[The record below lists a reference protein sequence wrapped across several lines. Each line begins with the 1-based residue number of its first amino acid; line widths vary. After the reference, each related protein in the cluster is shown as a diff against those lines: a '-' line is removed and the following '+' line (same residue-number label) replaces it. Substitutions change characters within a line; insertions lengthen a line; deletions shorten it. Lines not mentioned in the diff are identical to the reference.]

1 MPHTGTSA
9 VDRGEPG
16 HSMRQMGRDFRFGI
30 GVRSVKSAQRLRE
43 TVRRF
48 EDLGFD
54 VLHVPDHL
62 GRFGVPA
69 PFPTMV
75 AAAEAAKTMRVGTF
89 VINAA
94 FYKPALLARDAVAV
108 DVLSEGRLDLGL
120 GTGYVRE
127 EFEAAEMP
135 YPSAGERVDHLRH
148 TTRYL
153 KKTAPTI
160 PILIAGNGDRVLRIA
175 AQHAD
180 IIGLTGGGVPQYPG
194 HDPLAE
200 RIEFVRGAAGD
211 RFADLEL
218 NIAITGVPTDSSGI
232 PDLALTRGYAPDAT
246 DEQLLA
252 LPTVLTGTPRDIAD
266 TLRARRDEYGIT
278 YFTVQ
283 DYHAEY
289 FAKVIEELR

>member
-1 MPHTGTSA
+1 M
-9 VDRGEPG
+9 VK
-16 HSMRQMGRDFRFGI
+16 DFRFGI

-94 FYKPALLARDAVAV
+94 FYKPAILARDAVAV

-148 TTRYL
+148 TTKYL
-153 KKTAPTI
+153 KQTAPTI

-175 AQHAD
+175 AQYAD
-180 IIGLTGGGVPQYPG
+180 IIGLTGGGVPEYPG

-200 RIEFVRGAAGD
+200 RIEFVRAAAGG
-211 RFADLEL
+211 RFGDLEL

-246 DEQLLA
+246 EEQLLA

-266 TLRARRDEYGIT
+266 TLRARRDDYGIT

-289 FAKVIEELR
+289 FAKVIAELR

>member
-1 MPHTGTSA
+1 
-9 VDRGEPG
+9 
-16 HSMRQMGRDFRFGI
+16 MGKDFRFGI
-30 GVRSVKSAQRLRE
+30 GVRSVKSAQKLRD

-62 GRFGVPA
+62 GRFGIPA

-75 AAAEAAKTMRVGTF
+75 AAAEYSKTMRVGTF

-94 FYKPALLARDAVAV
+94 FYKPAILARDAIAV

-148 TTRYL
+148 TTKYL
-153 KKTAPTI
+153 KETAPSI

-175 AQHAD
+175 AQYAD
-180 IIGLTGGGVPQYPG
+180 IIGLTGGGVPDYPG

-200 RIEFVRGAAGD
+200 RIDFVRTAAGE
-211 RFADLEL
+211 RFGDLEL

-246 DEQLLA
+246 EEQLLA
-252 LPTVLTGTPRDIAD
+252 LPTVLAGTPRDIAD
-266 TLRARRDEYGIT
+266 TLRARRDDYGIT

-289 FAKVIEELR
+289 FAKVIAELR

>member
-1 MPHTGTSA
+1 M
-9 VDRGEPG
+9 VK
-16 HSMRQMGRDFRFGI
+16 DFRFGI
-30 GVRSVKSAQRLRE
+30 GVRSVKSAQKLRD

-62 GRFGVPA
+62 GRFGIPA

-75 AAAEAAKTMRVGTF
+75 AAAEYSKSMRVGTF

-94 FYKPALLARDAVAV
+94 FYKPAILARDAIAV

-148 TTRYL
+148 TTKYM
-153 KKTAPTI
+153 KETAPSI

-180 IIGLTGGGVPQYPG
+180 IIGLTGGGVPEYEG

-200 RIEFVRGAAGD
+200 RIDFVREAAGE

-246 DEQLLA
+246 EEQLLA

-266 TLRARRDEYGIT
+266 TLRARRDNYGIT

-289 FAKVIEELR
+289 FAKAIAELR

>member
-1 MPHTGTSA
+1 
-9 VDRGEPG
+9 
-16 HSMRQMGRDFRFGI
+16 MGRDFRFGI

-108 DVLSEGRLDLGL
+108 DVLTEGRLDLGL

-153 KKTAPTI
+153 KQTAPTI

-200 RIEFVRGAAGD
+200 RIDFVRAAAGD
-211 RFADLEL
+211 RFRDLEL
-218 NIAITGVPTDSSGI
+218 NIAITGVPTDSTGI

-246 DEQLLA
+246 EEQLLA

-266 TLRARRDEYGIT
+266 TLRARRDNYGIT
-278 YFTVQ
+278 YLTVQ

>member
-1 MPHTGTSA
+1 M
-9 VDRGEPG
+9 VK
-16 HSMRQMGRDFRFGI
+16 DFRFGI
-30 GVRSVKSAQRLRE
+30 GVRSVKSAPKLRD

-75 AAAEAAKTMRVGTF
+75 AAAEYSKTMRVGTF

-94 FYKPALLARDAVAV
+94 FYKPAILARDAIAV

-153 KKTAPTI
+153 KETAPSI

-175 AQHAD
+175 AQYAD
-180 IIGLTGGGVPQYPG
+180 IIGLTGGGVPEYPG

-200 RIEFVRGAAGD
+200 RIDFVRDAAGE

-218 NIAITGVPTDSSGI
+218 NIAITGVPTDASGI

-246 DEQLLA
+246 EEQLLA
-252 LPTVLTGTPRDIAD
+252 LPTVLSGTPRDIAD
-266 TLRARRDEYGIT
+266 TLRARRDAYGIT

-289 FAKVIEELR
+289 FAKVIAELR

>member
-1 MPHTGTSA
+1 M
-9 VDRGEPG
+9 VK
-16 HSMRQMGRDFRFGI
+16 DFRFGI
-30 GVRSVKSAQRLRE
+30 GVRSVKSAQKLRD
-43 TVRRF
+43 TVKRF

-62 GRFGVPA
+62 GRFGIPA

-75 AAAEAAKTMRVGTF
+75 AAAEYSKTMRVGTF

-94 FYKPALLARDAVAV
+94 FYKPAILARDAIAV

-148 TTRYL
+148 TTKYL
-153 KKTAPTI
+153 KQTAPSI

-175 AQHAD
+175 AEYAD
-180 IIGLTGGGVPQYPG
+180 IIGLTGGGVPEYPG

-200 RIEFVRGAAGD
+200 RIDFVRAAAGE

-246 DEQLLA
+246 EEQLLA

-266 TLRARRDEYGIT
+266 TLRARRDNYGIT

-289 FAKVIEELR
+289 FAKVIAELR

>member
-1 MPHTGTSA
+1 M
-9 VDRGEPG
+9 V
-16 HSMRQMGRDFRFGI
+16 RDFRFGI
-30 GVRSVKSAQRLRE
+30 GVRSVKSAQKLRD

-62 GRFGVPA
+62 GRFGIPA

-75 AAAEAAKTMRVGTF
+75 AAAEYSKTMRVGTF

-94 FYKPALLARDAVAV
+94 FYKPAILARDAIAV

-148 TTRYL
+148 TTKYL
-153 KKTAPTI
+153 KETAPSI

-175 AQHAD
+175 AQYAD
-180 IIGLTGGGVPQYPG
+180 VIGLTGGGVPDYPG

-200 RIEFVRGAAGD
+200 RIDFVRAAAGD

-246 DEQLLA
+246 EEQLLA

-266 TLRARRDEYGIT
+266 TLQARRDTYGIT

-289 FAKVIEELR
+289 FAKVIAELR

>member
-1 MPHTGTSA
+1 M
-9 VDRGEPG
+9 VK
-16 HSMRQMGRDFRFGI
+16 DFRFGI

-148 TTRYL
+148 TTQYM
-153 KKTAPTI
+153 KEIAPTI

-211 RFADLEL
+211 RFGDLEL

-246 DEQLLA
+246 EEQLLA

-266 TLRARRDEYGIT
+266 TLRARRDDYGIT

-289 FAKVIEELR
+289 FAKVIGELR

>member
-1 MPHTGTSA
+1 M
-9 VDRGEPG
+9 V
-16 HSMRQMGRDFRFGI
+16 RDFRFGI
-30 GVRSVKSAQRLRE
+30 GVRSVKSAQKLRD

-75 AAAEAAKTMRVGTF
+75 AAAEYSKTMRVGTF

-94 FYKPALLARDAVAV
+94 FYKPAILARDAIAV

-148 TTRYL
+148 TTKYF
-153 KKTAPTI
+153 KETAPSI

-175 AQHAD
+175 AEHAD
-180 IIGLTGGGVPQYPG
+180 IIGLTGGGVPEYPG

-200 RIEFVRGAAGD
+200 RINFVRGQAGE
-211 RFADLEL
+211 RFDDLEL
-218 NIAITGVPTDSSGI
+218 NIAITGVPTDSSGV

-246 DEQLLA
+246 EEQLLA

-266 TLRARRDEYGIT
+266 TLRARRDIYGIT

-289 FAKVIEELR
+289 FAKVIAELR

>member
-1 MPHTGTSA
+1 
-9 VDRGEPG
+9 
-16 HSMRQMGRDFRFGI
+16 MGKDFRFGI

-153 KKTAPTI
+153 KETAPTI

-200 RIEFVRGAAGD
+200 RVEFVRGAAGD

-246 DEQLLA
+246 EEQLLA

>member
-1 MPHTGTSA
+1 
-9 VDRGEPG
+9 
-16 HSMRQMGRDFRFGI
+16 MGKDFRFGI
-30 GVRSVKSAQRLRE
+30 GVRSVKSAQKLRD

-62 GRFGVPA
+62 GRFGIPA

-75 AAAEAAKTMRVGTF
+75 AAAEYSKTMRVGTF

-94 FYKPALLARDAVAV
+94 FYKPAILARDAIAV

-127 EFEAAEMP
+127 EFEAAELP

-148 TTRYL
+148 TTTYL
-153 KKTAPTI
+153 KETAPSI

-180 IIGLTGGGVPQYPG
+180 IIGLTGGGVPEYPG

-200 RIEFVRGAAGD
+200 RIDFVRAAAGE

-246 DEQLLA
+246 EEQLLA

-266 TLRARRDEYGIT
+266 TLRARRDDYGIT

-289 FAKVIEELR
+289 FAKVIAELR

>member
-1 MPHTGTSA
+1 M
-9 VDRGEPG
+9 V
-16 HSMRQMGRDFRFGI
+16 RDFRFGI
-30 GVRSVKSAQRLRE
+30 GVRSVKSAQKLRD

-62 GRFGVPA
+62 GRFGIPA

-75 AAAEAAKTMRVGTF
+75 AAAEYSKTMQVGSF

-94 FYKPALLARDAVAV
+94 FYKPAILARDAIAV

-148 TTRYL
+148 TTKYL
-153 KKTAPTI
+153 KDTAPSI

-175 AQHAD
+175 AQYAD
-180 IIGLTGGGVPQYPG
+180 IIGLTGGGVPDHPG

-200 RIEFVRGAAGD
+200 RIDFVRAAVGD

-246 DEQLLA
+246 EEQLLA

-266 TLRARRDEYGIT
+266 TLRTRRDTYGIT

-289 FAKVIEELR
+289 FAKVIAELR

>member
-1 MPHTGTSA
+1 
-9 VDRGEPG
+9 
-16 HSMRQMGRDFRFGI
+16 MGREFRFGI
-30 GVRSVKSAQRLRE
+30 GVRSVKSAQRLRD

-75 AAAEAAKTMRVGTF
+75 AAAEAARTMRVGTF

-94 FYKPALLARDAVAV
+94 FYKPALLARDAIAV

-135 YPSAGERVDHLRH
+135 YPSAGQRVDHLRH
-148 TTRYL
+148 TTKYL
-153 KKTAPTI
+153 KQTAPSI

-200 RIEFVRGAAGD
+200 RIDFVRAAAGE
-211 RFADLEL
+211 RFAELEL
-218 NIAITGVPTDSSGI
+218 NIAITGVPTDSSGV
-232 PDLALTRGYAPDAT
+232 PDLALTRAYAPDAT
-246 DEQLLA
+246 EEQLLA

-266 TLRARRDEYGIT
+266 TLRARRDSYGIT

-289 FAKVIEELR
+289 FAKVIAELR

>member
-1 MPHTGTSA
+1 M
-9 VDRGEPG
+9 V
-16 HSMRQMGRDFRFGI
+16 RDFRFGI
-30 GVRSVKSAQRLRE
+30 GVRSVKSAQKLRD
-43 TVRRF
+43 TVKRF

-62 GRFGVPA
+62 GRFGIPA

-75 AAAEAAKTMRVGTF
+75 AAAEYAKTMRVGTF

-94 FYKPALLARDAVAV
+94 FYKPAILARDAIAV

-148 TTRYL
+148 TTTYL
-153 KKTAPTI
+153 KETAPTI

-180 IIGLTGGGVPQYPG
+180 IIGLTGGGVPEYPG

-200 RIEFVRGAAGD
+200 RIEFVRNAAGE

-246 DEQLLA
+246 EEQLLA

-266 TLRARRDEYGIT
+266 TLRARRDNYGIT

-289 FAKVIEELR
+289 FAKVIAELR

>member
-1 MPHTGTSA
+1 M
-9 VDRGEPG
+9 V
-16 HSMRQMGRDFRFGI
+16 RDFRFGI
-30 GVRSVKSAQRLRE
+30 GVRSVKSAPKLRD
-43 TVRRF
+43 TVKRF

-62 GRFGVPA
+62 GRFGIPA

-75 AAAEAAKTMRVGTF
+75 AAAEYAKTMRVGTF

-94 FYKPALLARDAVAV
+94 FYKPAILARDAIAV

-148 TTRYL
+148 TTTYL
-153 KKTAPTI
+153 KETAPTI

-180 IIGLTGGGVPQYPG
+180 IIGLTGGGVPEYPG

-200 RIEFVRGAAGD
+200 RIEFVRNAAGE

-246 DEQLLA
+246 EEQLLA

-266 TLRARRDEYGIT
+266 TLRARRDNYGIT

-289 FAKVIEELR
+289 FAKVIAELR

>member
-1 MPHTGTSA
+1 
-9 VDRGEPG
+9 
-16 HSMRQMGRDFRFGI
+16 MGRDFRFGI

-108 DVLSEGRLDLGL
+108 DVLTEGRLDLGL

-153 KKTAPTI
+153 KQTAPTI

-200 RIEFVRGAAGD
+200 RIDFVRAAAGD
-211 RFADLEL
+211 RFGDLEL

-246 DEQLLA
+246 EEQLLA

-266 TLRARRDEYGIT
+266 TLRARRDNYGIT

>member
-1 MPHTGTSA
+1 M
-9 VDRGEPG
+9 VK
-16 HSMRQMGRDFRFGI
+16 DFRFGI
-30 GVRSVKSAQRLRE
+30 GVRSVKSAQKLRD

-62 GRFGVPA
+62 GRFGIPA

-75 AAAEAAKTMRVGTF
+75 AAAEYSKTMRVGTF

-94 FYKPALLARDAVAV
+94 FYKPAILARDAIAV

-148 TTRYL
+148 TTTYL
-153 KKTAPTI
+153 KETAPTI

-180 IIGLTGGGVPQYPG
+180 IIGLTGGGVPEYPG

-200 RIEFVRGAAGD
+200 RIDFVRAAAGE

-218 NIAITGVPTDSSGI
+218 NIAITGVPTDSSGM

-246 DEQLLA
+246 EEQLLA

-266 TLRARRDEYGIT
+266 TLRARRDNYGIS

-289 FAKVIEELR
+289 FAKVIAELR

>member
-1 MPHTGTSA
+1 M
-9 VDRGEPG
+9 V
-16 HSMRQMGRDFRFGI
+16 RDFRFGI
-30 GVRSVKSAQRLRE
+30 GVRSVKSAPKLRD
-43 TVRRF
+43 TVKRF

-62 GRFGVPA
+62 GRFGIPA

-75 AAAEAAKTMRVGTF
+75 AAAEYAKTMRVGTF

-94 FYKPALLARDAVAV
+94 FYKPAILARDAIAV

-148 TTRYL
+148 TTTYL
-153 KKTAPTI
+153 KETAPTI
-160 PILIAGNGDRVLRIA
+160 PILIAGNGNRVLRIA

-180 IIGLTGGGVPQYPG
+180 IIGLTGGGVPEYPG

-200 RIEFVRGAAGD
+200 RIEFVRNAAGE

-246 DEQLLA
+246 EEQLLA

-266 TLRARRDEYGIT
+266 TLRARRDNYGIT

-289 FAKVIEELR
+289 FAKVIAELR